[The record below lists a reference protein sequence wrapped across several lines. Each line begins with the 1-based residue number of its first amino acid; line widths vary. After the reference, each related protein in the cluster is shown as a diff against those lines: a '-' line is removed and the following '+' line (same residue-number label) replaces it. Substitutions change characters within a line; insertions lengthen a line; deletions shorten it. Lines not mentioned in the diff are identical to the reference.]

1 MDFNKDLVIKV
12 IEVLIFIV
20 SLVLIV
26 LTIFQGKKDQSG
38 LLVLGGGS
46 SQLFTVQKEYGIEK
60 VISRI
65 TLVLIIFV
73 VFSSIL
79 IIILE
84 K

>member
-1 MDFNKDLVIKV
+1 MDKDLIIKI
-12 IEVLIFIV
+12 IEVLVFIV
-20 SLVLIV
+20 ALVLIV

-38 LLVLGGGS
+38 LLVLSGGS

-60 VISRI
+60 LVSRV
-65 TLVLIIFV
+65 TLVLIVFV
-73 VFSSIL
+73 VVSSIL